1 MSEQSGVVM
10 ELLRE
15 YMKTNKMLAL
25 SFSIFLLMTGCV
37 NAPPVT
43 SSPSLAVPTI
53 RSTTTSIPPS
63 QTLVP
68 VTVTITPIPLPTT
81 TLTPTLFPTL
91 SGSGGGVLA
100 FTSMQD
106 SNIQVYLINADGTR
120 STPLTTGRHG
130 GVEPSWSP
138 DGKKLVFQNDGL
150 WIADIASGVVSSL
163 PTPMTMENRWRVK
176 PAWSPDGEWIAF
188 NNENGTLG
196 DIYLI
201 KPDGTELKRLTYS
214 NDISRDGNL
223 VWSPDGEEIAFSAD
237 RDGNIDIFILNV
249 DEAINSSE
257 GSNQRQLTP
266 PTSESGMKNL
276 VSSWSPDGTWI
287 AFSSNRDGNSEIYV
301 MHPDGS
307 DVRRMTDH
315 PAFDKEPAWSPD
327 GEKIAFSSS
336 RSGSFD
342 IYLMSIEGFLQG
354 DGVSGVQRLTTS
366 LSEEIGPVWKPVP

>member
-15 YMKTNKMLAL
+15 YLKMKKIIAL
-25 SFSIFLLMTGCV
+25 GFSIILLITGCGK
-37 NAPPVT
+37 APPVT
-43 SSPSLAVPTI
+43 SSPLPAVPTI
-53 RSTTTSIPPS
+53 LSTATSIPPRP
-63 QTLVP
+63 TLVP
-68 VTVTITPIPLPTT
+68 ATVTVTPIPFPTI
-81 TLTPTLFPTL
+81 TLTPTLLPTL

-100 FTSMQD
+100 FFSMQD
-106 SNIQVYLINADGTR
+106 SNIQVYLINADGTK

-163 PTPMTMENRWRVK
+163 TTPTSMENRWRVK

-201 KPDGTELKRLTYS
+201 KPDGTELKRLTYT

-223 VWSPDGEEIAFSAD
+223 VWSPDSKEIAFSVD

-249 DEAINSSE
+249 DEAINLSE
-257 GSNQRQLTP
+257 GGNQRPLTAA
-266 PTSESGMKNL
+266 TSVSGMKNL
-276 VSSWSPDGTWI
+276 VSSWSADGSWI

-301 MHPDGS
+301 MNPDGS
-307 DVRRMTDH
+307 NVRRLTDN

-327 GEKIAFSSS
+327 GKRIAFSSS
-336 RSGSFD
+336 RNGSFD
-342 IYLMSIEGFLQG
+342 IYVMSVDGFLLG
-354 DGVSGVQRLTTS
+354 EGIPAVLRLTTS
-366 LSEEIGPVWKPVP
+366 PSEELGPVWNPVP